1 MFIIQNIIDFYNNPM
16 GKGSTAIQSK
26 NVVVQDLIRRY
37 NVIINDKNK
46 KISFNV
52 YKKDNRY
59 LIHFLIPSEKKGAK
73 NNYDVILDFV
83 PLDDKDVLND
93 KDIKRYPVR
102 YFSNC
107 PSFTYTY
114 AYAFMV
120 YESLVPEL
128 IKKYKKEVIDK
139 APMSRNPG
147 LIMNYEKTIFFAI
160 YHLLNTEKSYL
171 NKNVLDMNHKTFSSD
186 VINKI
191 IRNTDKIE
199 LEIKLESNRLK
210 KEEKKES
217 TLKTTNEEKN
227 RKSLT
232 KITNKSS
239 LNKIKARKSSKKKI
253 TARKSTIKKK

>member
-1 MFIIQNIIDFYNNPM
+1 
-16 GKGSTAIQSK
+16 
-26 NVVVQDLIRRY
+26 
-37 NVIINDKNK
+37 
-46 KISFNV
+46 
-52 YKKDNRY
+52 
-59 LIHFLIPSEKKGAK
+59 
-73 NNYDVILDFV
+73 
-83 PLDDKDVLND
+83 
-93 KDIKRYPVR
+93 
-102 YFSNC
+102 
-107 PSFTYTY
+107 
-114 AYAFMV
+114 MV